1 MTIASGLV
9 GCPWWV
15 DDAGL
20 GVGADPL
27 AGEQSADVVV
37 VGGGFT
43 GLWTVLALREREPG
57 LDVALVEADFCGS
70 GPSGRNGGF
79 LHGYWSSFG
88 TAVRLFGAERALEL
102 ARAGDRIIPGVRAF
116 LEARGAD
123 AWLHEGGLLEVS
135 AAPAQDAVVEH
146 GADVARTVGVPD
158 EAIALSRDDVFARCA
173 SPVFRNGVLFR
184 DGATMHPG
192 RLVRALRDAAVD
204 AGVRVYEQSPITHIE
219 ASPSPAWRGDTPPAG
234 GTSVAPPAST
244 APRVRSARGSIRADA
259 VVMATNAWMTGWR
272 PVANRVTNMGSW
284 VVLTEPAPD
293 ALEALGWTGHEAIVD
308 GRTFL
313 HYFRTTDDGR
323 VLMGAGAGLIGFGGR
338 VDDRFFA
345 DAAAHRRAEAGLRRL
360 LPGLS
365 DVKVER
371 TWGGPID
378 VSADRLPFFGSRGR
392 IHFGVG
398 YTGNGVG
405 PSWLGGQIL
414 ASMALGREDDWTALP
429 LVGRRPRLLPP
440 EPFRYVGGRA
450 IRAATLVCED
460 AGEAGRQEPRLAA
473 AVASIPRLLGIP
485 LGTR

>member
-1 MTIASGLV
+1 VTFGR
-9 GCPWWV
+9 PWWI

-20 GVGADPL
+20 GVVADQL

-43 GLWTVLALREREPG
+43 GLWTALALREREPS
-57 LDVALVEADFCGS
+57 LDVALVEADFCGW

-79 LHGYWSSFG
+79 VHGYWRSLG
-88 TAVRLFGAERALEL
+88 TAATLFGRERALEL
-102 ARAGDRIIPGVRAF
+102 ARASDRIIPGVRAF
-116 LEARGAD
+116 LDARGED

-135 AAPAQDAVVEH
+135 AAPVQDAAIEH
-146 GADVARTVGVPD
+146 AAEVAESLGVPE
-158 EAIALSRDDVFARCA
+158 EARRLDAEEVAKRCA
-173 SPVFRNGVLFR
+173 SPVFRGGVWFR
-184 DGATMHPG
+184 DGATVHPG
-192 RLVRALRDAAVD
+192 RLVRALRDAVLD
-204 AGVRVYEQSPITHIE
+204 AGVRLYERSPVTRIE
-219 ASPSPAWRGDTPPAG
+219 AGE
-234 GTSVAPPAST
+234 AS
-244 APRVRSARGSIRADA
+244 APRASAAPRIRTAAGSIRADS
-259 VVMATNAWMTGWR
+259 VVVATNAWMTGWR

-293 ALEALGWTGHEAIVD
+293 LLRELGWTGNEAITD

-323 VLMGAGAGLIGFGGR
+323 VLMGAGAGQIGLAGR

-345 DAAAHRRAEAGLRRL
+345 DNAAHGRAEAGLRRL
-360 LPGLS
+360 LPSLAE
-365 DVKVER
+365 VAVER

-378 VSADRLPFFGSRGR
+378 VSADRLPFFGTHGR
-392 IHFGVG
+392 VHFGVG

-414 ASMALGREDDWTALP
+414 ASLALGLEDEWTALP
-429 LVGRRPRLLPP
+429 LVGRRPRPLPP

-450 IRAATLVCED
+450 IRAATLACED
-460 AGEAGRQEPRLAA
+460 AGEQGLPEPPLAA
-473 AVASIPRLLGIP
+473 VVASVPRRLGIP